1 MVTGNE
7 NDLPLETVEEVK
19 ARAKILTDFYIAQHE
34 GFFKGLFRFIK
45 KAAEKYRGIGGEK

>member
-1 MVTGNE
+1 MKMTYHF
-7 NDLPLETVEEVK
+7 ETVEEVK